1 MIKPCTGYTPEVGA
15 KLFFEAAAGGVDI
28 IKDDELIGGDR
39 EFNKIEDRVKA
50 NMEAARKALEK
61 LQRKNAKKAQREKV
75 RKEKEEERRTKRE
88 ARKAEREAARQKSEQ
103 EQPAEKIIGWWE
115 KIRHKNEKKTESEV
129 KEQMTENIAKDK
141 NESAE

>member
-1 MIKPCTGYTPEVGA
+1 MKNT
-15 KLFFEAAAGGVDI
+15 
-28 IKDDELIGGDR
+28 
-39 EFNKIEDRVKA
+39 
-50 NMEAARKALEK
+50 RKVICISLCILTVSTVMAMFT
-61 LQRKNAKKAQREKV
+61 ACG
-75 RKEKEEERRTKRE
+75 KEKEEERRTKRE

-115 KIRHKNEKKTESEV
+115 KIRHKNEKKTDSEV